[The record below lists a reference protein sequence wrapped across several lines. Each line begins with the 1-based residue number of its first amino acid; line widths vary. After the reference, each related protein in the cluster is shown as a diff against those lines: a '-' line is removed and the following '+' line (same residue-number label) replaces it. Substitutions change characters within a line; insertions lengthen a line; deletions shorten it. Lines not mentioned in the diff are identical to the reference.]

1 MVVLAGCL
9 VIDGGPGGASAPD
22 PGVLASIFGWPPV
35 LWTLRLVL
43 LIVILAG
50 TFVLGLVFAR
60 FFRREHIRRL
70 WNAPL
75 PQFKE
80 IGGKFAG
87 MEASAKLAETDQELQ
102 RQIVQMGEQLK
113 TLSDSVAKLKTG
125 ASDAK
130 GNPNGGS

>member
-9 VIDGGPGGASAPD
+9 VIDGGPGGAAAPD

-43 LIVILAG
+43 LIVILGGA
-50 TFVLGLVFAR
+50 FVLGLVFAR

-87 MEASAKLAETDQELQ
+87 MEASAKLTAADADLQ
-102 RQIVQMGEQLK
+102 QQIERMGEQIRSLA
-113 TLSDSVAKLKTG
+113 DSVAALTTPDPI
-125 ASDAK
+125 AEESPD
-130 GNPNGGS
+130 GGS